1 MKSEKYVKLLTVLYA
16 FYAGSVIAMNIMATK
31 QFDLWQFTVTTGIL
45 VSPIAFIIQDV
56 ATEIFG
62 FREAK
67 RMIMTGFIVMLAA
80 TLLYQLAIVIPPSQY
95 WDNQEAFVSIL
106 GTTLRI
112 AVASLSAYFV
122 GSLMNAWMMDKLRE
136 RYEEQLFFRLIS
148 STVVGQVLDNLIFAT
163 VAFTGILPGTAIAS
177 MVIGG
182 TIFETVYEIILY
194 PVTRSLIIRAKAYIK
209 EN

>member
-1 MKSEKYVKLLTVLYA
+1 MKSEKYVRLLTLLYA
-16 FYAGSVIAMNIMATK
+16 FYAGSVLAMNIMATK
-31 QFDLWQFTVTTGIL
+31 QFDLGQFTVTAGIL

-80 TLLYQLAIVIPPSQY
+80 ALLYQLAIVIPPSQY

-112 AVASLSAYFV
+112 SIASLSAYFA
-122 GSLMNAWMMDKLRE
+122 GSIMNAWVMDALRE
-136 RYEEQLFFRLIS
+136 RHEDQLFFRLIS
-148 STVVGQVLDNLIFAT
+148 STLIGQVLDNLIFAVT
-163 VAFTGILPGTAIAS
+163 AFAGLLPAIAIAS

-194 PVTRSLIIRAKAYIK
+194 PVTRALIVRAKAYLK